1 MFKNF
6 KKDFEKILL
15 VSFLF
20 IIGVSVFLSLITFNK
35 TDNNFFSYNS
45 SLTENKNLL
54 GFVGS
59 FVSSFLKDI
68 FGNIS
73 FLIPLFFIFHSIRS
87 IFGKNLFWY
96 NWSLLPILLIFSCIL
111 VELVSSNYFQNFFF
125 WGYFRHWSLK
135 LSFTLC
141 RRFLE
146 STCYPVNNFI
156 NHVSYI
162 FFIFKLKNSR

>member
-1 MFKNF
+1 M
-6 KKDFEKILL
+6 
-15 VSFLF
+15 F
-20 IIGVSVFLSLITFNK
+20 IIGVSVFLSLISFNK

-96 NWSLLPILLIFSCIL
+96 NWSLLPILLIFACIL
-111 VELVSSNYFQNFFF
+111 VELVSSNYFQNFFSGGILGIGLSNYLLLFVGDF
-125 WGYFRHWSLK
+125 WNPHV
-135 LSFTLC
+135 TL
-141 RRFLE
+141 LIILL
-146 STCYPVNNFI
+146 TTLV
-156 NHVSYI
+156 I
-162 FFIFKLKNSR
+162 FFLSLNLKTLDSILFIKKYIN